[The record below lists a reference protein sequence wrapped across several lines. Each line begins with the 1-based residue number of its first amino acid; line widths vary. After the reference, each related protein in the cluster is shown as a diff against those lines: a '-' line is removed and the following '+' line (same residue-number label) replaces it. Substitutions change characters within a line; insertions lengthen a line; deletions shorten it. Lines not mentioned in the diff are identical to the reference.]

1 MLKRIALCALLL
13 LPALS
18 QAELL
23 LGIGYVN
30 GMVGPNLEWAWQRHT
45 AYVQPGAHLGDYGL
59 EDDELRWVA
68 GMRYRID
75 QGTTVTSG
83 FFTGLMV
90 GDLGGERQYER
101 LGIGGELGHQW
112 VGNYLRL
119 TISGGMAVL
128 EELRERDLDV
138 EPQFLLGVTLS
149 VRR

>member
-30 GMVGPNLEWAWQRHT
+30 GMVGPNIEWAWQRHT

-68 GMRYRID
+68 GMRYRLD
-75 QGTTVTSG
+75 RGTTVTSG
-83 FFTGLMV
+83 FFTGFMV

-101 LGIGGELGHQW
+101 LGVGGELGHQW

-119 TISGGMAVL
+119 TISGGMALL
-128 EELRERDLDV
+128 EELSERDLDA
-138 EPQFLLGVTLS
+138 EPQFVLGVTLS

>member
-112 VGNYLRL
+112 MGNYLRL